1 MNDLQVEAMRRQ
13 TLKDFPELKNRKE
26 PFEIKVKTATGN
38 MNKFGDGFRS
48 YSESD
53 TCPSTCP
60 LKKSGCYAE
69 SGPTSW
75 QWKKVDQGKGTIT
88 WSEFLQQVRRLQ
100 SGNIWR
106 HNIAGDLPH
115 TDGNIA
121 PDALRSLTRANKG
134 KRGYTYTHHTLTPHN
149 LSEVRQANKDGF
161 TVNLSANGMHQVDQY
176 VDTGLPVV
184 TVLPI
189 DAPKVQ
195 KTAKGRKVV
204 VCPAVTRPDKV
215 TCVTC
220 GICANPDRDY
230 VIGFP
235 AHGVS
240 KKKAQMVALSEVK

>member
-1 MNDLQVEAMRRQ
+1 MIDV
-13 TLKDFPELKNRKE
+13 
-26 PFEIKVKTATGN
+26 KVKTATGY
-38 MNKFGDGFRS
+38 MNKVGDTFRS

-60 LKKSGCYAE
+60 LKDAGCYAKA
-69 SGPTSW
+69 GPTSW

-106 HNIAGDLPH
+106 HNVAGDLPH
-115 TDGNIA
+115 DDGNIA

-134 KRGYTYTHHTLTPHN
+134 KRGYTYTHHALNAHN
-149 LSEVRQANKDGF
+149 LSEVRQANDDGF

-240 KKKAQMVALSEVK
+240 KKRAQSVALAIEGIANNG